1 MNYWVLPAS
10 RIPMSRKTVQRVTH
24 LEPETEQCKKFF
36 EVYNRAIADRFNEVY
51 IEGNFIDNPKN
62 KPNIELLEE
71 LAGDDQIFHEE
82 FAIVITNKNIPEDDD
97 IFDPEEF
104 DNYINMEIV
113 LDRHN
118 DRPEFGRFNTR
129 IKEKDGRQIGI

>member
-1 MNYWVLPAS
+1 MNYWIFPAS
-10 RIPMSRKTVQRVTH
+10 RIPMSRTTVQRVTH

-36 EVYNRAIADRFNEVY
+36 EVYNRSIAHRFNEVY

-62 KPNIELLEE
+62 KPNIELLED
-71 LAGDDQIFHEE
+71 LTGDDQIFHEE